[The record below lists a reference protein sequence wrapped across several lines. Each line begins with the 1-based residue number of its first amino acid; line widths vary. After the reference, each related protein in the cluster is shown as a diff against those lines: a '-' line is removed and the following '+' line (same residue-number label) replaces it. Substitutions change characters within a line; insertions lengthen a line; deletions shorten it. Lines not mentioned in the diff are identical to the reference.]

1 MTSQATLTP
10 ADKPDAQRSRRAP
23 GADQSTSRTGEAG
36 VPTVSN
42 AESLAIHR
50 WTRESSEYPVELRD
64 LAHPPLEL
72 FAIGRESALAKPRV
86 SIVGTRNSTAYG
98 ERITRV
104 LVRALVRSG
113 VSIVSGMAR
122 GIDGA
127 AHRTTL
133 EERGNTVAVLGTG
146 VDVPYPVGHRQLH
159 RTIGE
164 QGLVLSENPP
174 GTRAGKGAF
183 PKRNRIIAALAP
195 VTIVVE
201 AGFRSGA
208 LNTAS
213 QALELGR
220 VVAAVPG
227 PIDSDQSRGSN
238 QLLRDGAVLLASPD
252 DALAL
257 LGVSLPRIAPPPPL
271 LPDSEQ
277 KIWDA
282 IASGYTETD
291 ALPAATNLTIAEC
304 LAAITSLE
312 IMGLVECSLAG
323 EIRRR

>member
-1 MTSQATLTP
+1 MLTVQAP
-10 ADKPDAQRSRRAP
+10 
-23 GADQSTSRTGEAG
+23 
-36 VPTVSN
+36 PTASDMKVR
-42 AESLAIHR
+42 R
-50 WTRESSEYPVELRD
+50 WTRASAEYPCELSD
-64 LAHPPLEL
+64 LANPPREL
-72 FAIGRESALAKPRV
+72 YTIGRSSALSTPRV
-86 SIVGTRNSTAYG
+86 AIVGTRNSTAYG
-98 ERITRV
+98 ERITRT
-104 LVRALVRSG
+104 LTRALVSGG

-122 GIDGA
+122 GIDAA
-127 AHRTTL
+127 AHRTAL
-133 EERGNTVAVLGTG
+133 EQGGNTVAVLGTG
-146 VDVPYPVGHRQLH
+146 VDLPYPVGHRLLH
-159 RTIGE
+159 RTIAE
-164 QGLVLSENPP
+164 HGLVVSENSP
-174 GTRAGKGAF
+174 GTKAAKGAF

-213 QALELGR
+213 QAIELGR

-238 QLLRDGAVLLASPD
+238 QLLRDGAVLIAAPE

-257 LGVSLPRIAPPPPL
+257 LGVSLPKIATPPPL
-271 LPDSEQ
+271 LPESEQ

-282 IASGYTETD
+282 IAEGFIETD
-291 ALPAATNLTIAEC
+291 SLPASTGLTMAEC

-312 IMGLVECSLAG
+312 IIGLVECSLAG

>member
-1 MTSQATLTP
+1 MRPPDQA
-10 ADKPDAQRSRRAP
+10 RALIK
-23 GADQSTSRTGEAG
+23 RWTGES
-36 VPTVSN
+36 P
-42 AESLAIHR
+42 
-50 WTRESSEYPVELRD
+50 EYPVELRD

-72 FAIGRESALAKPRV
+72 FAIGKESALSKPRV

-98 ERITRV
+98 ERITRT
-104 LVRALVRSG
+104 LARALVRTG

-122 GIDGA
+122 GIDAA
-127 AHRTTL
+127 AHRTAL
-133 EERGNTVAVLGTG
+133 EEGGNTIAVLGTG
-146 VDVPYPVGHRQLH
+146 VDVPYPVGHRLLH

-174 GTRAGKGAF
+174 GTKAGQGAF
-183 PKRNRIIAALAP
+183 PRRNRIIAALAP

-238 QLLRDGAVLLASPD
+238 QLLRDGAVLIAATD

-257 LGVSLPRIAPPPPL
+257 LGVSAPTITPRPPL

-282 IASGYTETD
+282 IAGGYTDTD

>member
-1 MTSQATLTP
+1 MSLEVASASSFDQGVAS
-10 ADKPDAQRSRRAP
+10 PDP
-23 GADQSTSRTGEAG
+23 LLVD
-36 VPTVSN
+36 
-42 AESLAIHR
+42 R
-50 WTRESSEYPVELRD
+50 WTRESPEYPVELHD
-64 LAHPPLEL
+64 LAHPPHEL
-72 FAIGRESALAKPRV
+72 YVIGRSSSLSKPRV
-86 SIVGTRNSTAYG
+86 AIVGTRNSTAYG
-98 ERITRV
+98 ERITRT
-104 LVRALVRSG
+104 LTRALVRGG
-113 VSIVSGMAR
+113 VSVVSGMAR

-127 AHRTTL
+127 AHRTAL

-146 VDVPYPVGHRQLH
+146 VDVPYPVGHRLLH
-159 RTIGE
+159 RAIAE
-164 QGLVLSENPP
+164 HGLVVSENPP
-174 GTRAGKGAF
+174 GARAGKGSF

-238 QLLRDGAVLLASPD
+238 QLLRDGAVLIAAPD

-257 LGVSLPRIAPPPPL
+257 FGISAPKDAPPPPL

-277 KIWDA
+277 KVWDA
-282 IASGYTETD
+282 IAGGFTDSD
-291 ALPAATNLTIAEC
+291 ALPALTDLTIAEC

-312 IMGLVECSLAG
+312 IMGLIECSLAG

>member
-1 MTSQATLTP
+1 MQV
-10 ADKPDAQRSRRAP
+10 QC
-23 GADQSTSRTGEAG
+23 
-36 VPTVSN
+36 
-42 AESLAIHR
+42 
-50 WTRESSEYPVELRD
+50 WTRESAEYPVELLD
-64 LAHPPLEL
+64 LAQPPREL
-72 FAIGRESALAKPRV
+72 YAIGRTSALSRPRV
-86 SIVGTRNSTAYG
+86 AIVGTRNSTAYG
-98 ERITRV
+98 ERITRT
-104 LVRALVRSG
+104 LTRALVRGG

-122 GIDGA
+122 GIDAA
-127 AHRTTL
+127 AHRTAV
-133 EERGNTVAVLGTG
+133 EEGGNTVAVLGTG
-146 VDVPYPVGHRQLH
+146 VDVPYPVGHRLLH
-159 RTIGE
+159 RTIAEHGI
-164 QGLVLSENPP
+164 VVSESPP
-174 GTRAGKGAF
+174 GTRAGPGAF
-183 PKRNRIIAALAP
+183 PRRNRIIAALAP

-238 QLLRDGAVLLASPD
+238 QLLRDGAVLIAAPE

-257 LGVSLPRIAPPPPL
+257 LGVSAPQVAPPRPL
-271 LPDSEQ
+271 LPESEQ
-277 KIWDA
+277 KVWDA
-282 IASGYTETD
+282 IAGGFVDTD
-291 ALPAATNLTIAEC
+291 ALPAATDLTIAEC